1 MLAPLHP
8 LDAYRT
14 DAAGAIGHLVDD
26 ATQSRWL
33 GAALLLHNAARSA
46 GSTRTA
52 ALLEFLEQ
60 EGVSTLRGA
69 SIPFAPIAH
78 AARGYVLAMEEAAFF
93 RLAHS
98 VLASV
103 SVLLPDTE
111 QLELGRVVAL
121 RARIA
126 RHLGAIDAASVWYEE
141 VERMGA
147 ERTLPELLAR
157 AQGGFGILAQLRG
170 DFPSARKHFNRVLAI
185 AEAAQDTRL
194 VAHGGLMV
202 AAVSA
207 RDYDDAAQHAWAAYQ
222 EAGSAIEQ
230 TDMLINLA
238 QLLLDAGHPA
248 AALRGFAAAIARE
261 PQPRSALPA
270 LGGAALAAVA
280 DSAGQDDR
288 ARARARSVVRTVNQR
303 IDALVVALGD
313 GAALPFPSA
322 SALVEVSEAL
332 AAVGDAAASGR
343 AAWRARILSVRF
355 KFHQLAHRL
364 DHPYPLAEVLPP
376 TPARRQIVEQV
387 EALEGAELIGAP
399 A

>member
-1 MLAPLHP
+1 
-8 LDAYRT
+8 
-14 DAAGAIGHLVDD
+14 
-26 ATQSRWL
+26 
-33 GAALLLHNAARSA
+33 LHNAARSA
-46 GSTRTA
+46 GPTRSA

-60 EGVSTLRGA
+60 EGVRTLRGA
-69 SIPFAPIAH
+69 SIPFAPISH
-78 AARGYVLAMEEAAFF
+78 AARDYVTAMEDGAFF

-111 QLELGRVVAL
+111 QLELGRVVAM

-126 RHLGAIDAASVWYEE
+126 RHLGAVDAATVWYEE

-147 ERTLPELLAR
+147 ELTLPELLAR
-157 AQGGFGILAQLRG
+157 AQGGYGVLAQLRG
-170 DFPSARKHFNRVLAI
+170 DFPSARRHFDRVLAI
-185 AEAAQDTRL
+185 AEAAPDTRF
-194 VAHGGLMV
+194 VAHAGLMI
-202 AAVSA
+202 AAVTA

-222 EAGSAIEQ
+222 GAGSAVEQ

-261 PQPRSALPA
+261 PHPRSALPA

-280 DSAGQDDR
+280 DSAGRDDR

-343 AAWRARILSVRF
+343 AAWRARILTVRF
-355 KFHQLAHRL
+355 KMHQLAHRL
-364 DHPYPLAEVLPP
+364 DHPYPLPEVLPP
-376 TPARRQIVEQV
+376 TPARREIVEQV
-387 EALEGAELIGAP
+387 EALEGAELVGAP